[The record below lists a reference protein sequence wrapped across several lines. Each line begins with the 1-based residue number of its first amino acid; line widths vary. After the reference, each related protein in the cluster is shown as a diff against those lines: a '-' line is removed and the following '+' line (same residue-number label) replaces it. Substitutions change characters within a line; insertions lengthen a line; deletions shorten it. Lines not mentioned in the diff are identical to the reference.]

1 MTPPVASVN
10 ILPTM
15 YALILAGGKGERLR
29 PLTDKLP
36 KPMIALA
43 GQPLLW
49 HQVRWLRRCGVTD
62 VVFLVG
68 YLAEAVADYFGDGSA
83 YGICAHYSREETPLG
98 RGGALRKGLAMTPD
112 GADEPVIAING
123 DIITEVDLGRLLA
136 DYRARAAANPDHLA
150 TILTVGMTSTYG
162 IVDTDSAGLVRD
174 FREKAPLPYAI
185 NGGVYVFNPA
195 IREWL
200 PERGDHED
208 TTFPTLAEQGRMSA
222 VHTDEFWRSV
232 DSMQDMADAE
242 RHLTGRSVAGHQ
254 AVR

>member
-98 RGGALRKGLAMTPD
+98 RGGALRKGLVMTPD

-150 TILTVGMTSTYG
+150 TILTVGMTSAYG
-162 IVDTDSAGLVRD
+162 IVDTGLCRFGQGFSRKGAVTLCYQRRRVC
-174 FREKAPLPYAI
+174 FQSG
-185 NGGVYVFNPA
+185 NQGVAARTGATMKTPRSRRWRN
-195 IREWL
+195 
-200 PERGDHED
+200 RGECLRCI
-208 TTFPTLAEQGRMSA
+208 PTNSGAAWTRCRTWRMPS
-222 VHTDEFWRSV
+222 
-232 DSMQDMADAE
+232 
-242 RHLTGRSVAGHQ
+242 GI
-254 AVR
+254 

>member
-1 MTPPVASVN
+1 
-10 ILPTM
+10 M

-36 KPMIALA
+36 KPMIALG

-68 YLAEAVADYFGDGSA
+68 YLAEAVVEFFGDGSA
-83 YGICAHYSREETPLG
+83 FGIRAHYSREETPLG
-98 RGGALRKGLAMTPD
+98 RGGALRKGLEMVPD

-123 DIITEVDLGRLLA
+123 DIITDADLGRLLA
-136 DYRARAAANPDHLA
+136 DYRARTASNPDHLA
-150 TILTVGMTSTYG
+150 TILTVRMTSAYG

-174 FREKAPLPYAI
+174 FLEKAPLPYAI

-200 PERGDHED
+200 PKGGDHED
-208 TTFPTLAEQGRMSA
+208 TTFPTLAKQGRMSA

-232 DSMQDMADAE
+232 DSMKDMADVE
-242 RHLTGRSVAGHQ
+242 QHLTGRSVAGHQ